1 MFNPIQNLVNCV
13 CIWIIKDITNP
24 GIDSFNINMD
34 YRRCKKTFS
43 ALLLGSCCTWILSM
57 SQPEW
62 RRSWGLCCNPWI
74 FTVMELQVVYNHFY
88 SRLIEASH
96 PIRCMGFALDTIFRL
111 DVLQRTTLQHHLLV
125 WWFQTLFI
133 FHNIWDNPSH
143 WLSFSRWLK
152 PPTSLY
158 PYLSYIFSCQAI
170 NKLPFGILQGPNG
183 WWLSICWGYF
193 RSSKWHHWD
202 HHGGSGGPW

>member
-1 MFNPIQNLVNCV
+1 VPKWHHNFQWSKSRLNLFNQIDILGMQKSVQSNPESGNCV

-43 ALLLGSCCTWILSM
+43 ALLLGQLLYMNLINEPTRMAKVMGVMLY
-57 SQPEW
+57 
-62 RRSWGLCCNPWI
+62 PWI
-74 FTVMELQVVYNHFY
+74 FPVMELQVVYNHFY

-125 WWFQTLFI
+125 GGFKHCLFSI
-133 FHNIWDNPSH
+133 I
-143 WLSFSRWLK
+143 
-152 PPTSLY
+152 Y
-158 PYLSYIFSCQAI
+158 GII
-170 NKLPFGILQGPNG
+170 LPI
-183 WWLSICWGYF
+183 
-193 RSSKWHHWD
+193 D
-202 HHGGSGGPW
+202 